1 VRGAHGCDTPLDKM
15 VKPSAAENAEVQVT
29 RINQDGVLFSK
40 WLPSASHQTG
50 LIKIKLN
57 E

>member
-1 VRGAHGCDTPLDKM
+1 VRGAHGCDTPLDTV

-50 LIKIKLN
+50 LKKLS
-57 E
+57 